1 MATSKQAAHG
11 TPARYRQGCRC
22 EECRKWKAD
31 SQRKYRAAK
40 ADREGAPKPAKKRPS
55 SHVPTLHIVPTDAR
69 PAPTA
74 RAASGDDLVRIIE
87 QAMFEAR
94 GTMSAVVLAARMI
107 REAGWRHVVD
117 GPIEAAAREALDS
130 ANAAT
135 TRLQH
140 ELVFRGARSLDD
152 PQNARYYASTVEAM
166 RKVLADIAG
175 PDGDGGGAGDIVDAI
190 RRAGRDGDSGSAVD
204 DTEEPG
210 T

>member
-1 MATSKQAAHG
+1 MATSKQTAHG

-22 EECRKWKAD
+22 DECRKWKSD
-31 SQRKYRAAK
+31 SQAKYRAAK
-40 ADREGAPKPAKKRPS
+40 AAREGNPKPAKKRNG
-55 SHVPTLHIVPTDAR
+55 SHVPTLRIVPTDAH

-74 RAASGDDLVRIIE
+74 RAASADDLVRIIE
-87 QAMFEAR
+87 AAIFDAGDSMA
-94 GTMSAVVLAARMI
+94 AAVLAAQMI

-117 GPIEAAAREALDS
+117 GPIEAAARDAFDTATEA
-130 ANAAT
+130 A

-175 PDGDGGGAGDIVDAI
+175 PDGDGGGASDIVDAI
-190 RRAGRDGDSGSAVD
+190 RRAGRDGDGDAAVD